1 MTSTIRFTT
10 EHEWV
15 RLEDD
20 GSMTVGITEHAQDAL
35 GDVVYIELP
44 ELKSYT
50 QGEEVAVIE
59 SVKAASNID
68 MPLDG
73 EVIVVNDAL
82 EAAPET
88 VNEDAM
94 GAGWFFKM
102 QAADSTAFDTLL
114 DQAGYDAFIRSL

>member
-1 MTSTIRFTT
+1 MASTIRFTT
-10 EHEWV
+10 EHEWL

-20 GSMTVGITEHAQDAL
+20 GSITVGITEHAQDAL

-44 ELKSYT
+44 ELKTYA

-73 EVIVVNDAL
+73 EILEVNSSL

-88 VNEDAM
+88 VNEDAT
-94 GAGWFFKM
+94 GAGWFFRMK
-102 QAADSTAFDTLL
+102 ANDVKAFDALL
-114 DQAGYDAFIRSL
+114 DHDAYEAFIRS

>member
-1 MTSTIRFTT
+1 MASTIRFTT
-10 EHEWV
+10 EHEWL

-20 GSMTVGITEHAQDAL
+20 GSITVGITDHAQDAL

-44 ELKSYT
+44 ELKAYT

-68 MPLDG
+68 MPLNG
-73 EVIVVNDAL
+73 EILEVNESL

-88 VNEDAM
+88 VNEDAT
-94 GAGWFFKM
+94 GAGWFFRMKADDM
-102 QAADSTAFDTLL
+102 QAFEALL
-114 DQAGYDAFIRSL
+114 DHDAYEAFIRS